1 MDVAERFAFIED
13 ELAAFREDLSVN
25 DEARDSVRLAT
36 TRIHERLFDPDLTV
50 ARIREHLGLT
60 GATFSARFRRHHG
73 CTPACYVRRRRVET
87 AKSLLQHDELPIADI
102 AFQVGYE
109 HYRTFA
115 RVFKRVTGR
124 SPQGF
129 RKQSDEP

>member
-1 MDVAERFAFIED
+1 VAERFAFIED